1 MKNSKLFLFLL
12 LINTLSFG
20 QMIVNQPIEGAIYQ
34 RNQSG
39 NGNIAIAG
47 FFTDSGIATVQARL
61 VYTNTQ
67 TPVPNFDWI
76 TIQSSANFGHIFGT
90 LQNVPAGWYTL
101 QLRGVSAANAILQSA
116 TVNRVGIGEVFVVAG
131 QSNAQGY
138 NDYGAVNAQDER
150 VKSVNSTTFGNTY
163 PSYPALSTIEY
174 THTISNSGKGA
185 WAYGK
190 LGDLL
195 TSRLGVPVVFFNS
208 GVEGSSIQNWKDG
221 ADGIATN
228 NPFTGWAYGATNGL
242 PYLSFKKAIN
252 YYGNLFG
259 TRSVLWHQGET
270 DHFFGTSMEDY
281 QQRLTYIINKS
292 RSDFNSNLSW
302 MISRVTWDSISS
314 GSGGSGVKGGQ
325 NATVQNVA
333 NVFYGPDTDG
343 IQPRKSPDENGNNVH
358 FEGARLVTLANE
370 WDAYL
375 NANFFSNSTPILP
388 IDLPQI
394 AISCNAAS
402 ATIDLAAPTGY
413 AAYKWI
419 RVDNGNYN
427 YEQTAEATTRTITRI
442 SGKYLCY
449 LVDNNSNLVLSN
461 TVDVGLALSYCPP
474 INNCTGTTTYLSDV
488 AFVSSTNEGGQGPVE
503 RDMSVGGGNAN
514 DGGAIT
520 LNGVVYSK
528 GLGTHANS
536 EVVIS
541 LTSGNYDRFKADI
554 GLNDY
559 ITNPACG
566 EVIFKVYGD
575 NTLLYES
582 PAMNALSSTQS
593 IDVSVVGYTT
603 LKLVADPNGVFY
615 CDHADWAD
623 ARLTTLGVSLAAPV
637 ISVNKTTIN
646 SNEAVIFTASNC
658 SNSGVLLWSDNVIAI
673 NPYQKSFATSTIFSA
688 KCTSNGCESDKS
700 NEIAVTVIPDCQ
712 PSYSFVSTAND
723 FSGINTTLSFQA
735 SDTISGANKIQ
746 NQATIH
752 YKAANSITL
761 SPGFVAENGTVFQAT
776 ITNCPNN

>member
-1 MKNSKLFLFLL
+1 MV
-12 LINTLSFG
+12 
-20 QMIVNQPIEGAIYQ
+20 VNQPMEGAIYQ
-34 RNQSG
+34 RNQSQTS
-39 NGNIAIAG
+39 NIVITG
-47 FFTDSGIATVQARL
+47 LFTQTSITRIEARL
-61 VYTNTQ
+61 VYVNTQ
-67 TPVPNFDWI
+67 TSIPNFDWTI
-76 TIQSSANFGHIFGT
+76 IQSGANFGHIYGT
-90 LQNVPAGWYTL
+90 LQNVPGGWYTL
-101 QLRGVSAANAILQSA
+101 QLRGLVGNTVLQSA
-116 TVNRVGIGEVFVVAG
+116 VVNRVGVGEVFLVAG

-163 PSYPALSTIEY
+163 PSYPTLSTIEF

-195 TSRLGVPVVFFNS
+195 ATRLGVPVVFFNS

-221 ADGIATN
+221 SDGISTN
-228 NPFTGWAYGATNGL
+228 NPFTNIPYGSTNGL
-242 PYLSFKKAIN
+242 PYLSLKKALN
-252 YYGNLFG
+252 YYGSTFG

-270 DHFFGTSMEDY
+270 DHRFGTSMSDY
-281 QQRLTYIINKS
+281 QQKLSYVINKS
-292 RSDFNSNLSW
+292 RTDYNANLSW
-302 MISRVTWDSISS
+302 MVARVSWDGITS

-325 NATVQNVA
+325 NSTVQNVS
-333 NVFYGPDTDG
+333 NVFYGPETDSV
-343 IQPRKSPDENGNNVH
+343 QPRKNPDGNGDNVH
-358 FEGARLVTLANE
+358 FEGAQLVSLANE
-370 WDAYL
+370 WNAYL
-375 NANFFSNSTPILP
+375 NSNFFQYSTPILP
-388 IDLPQI
+388 QNIPKI
-394 AISCNAAS
+394 AITCGINGNLTTFS
-402 ATIDLAAPTGY
+402 APAGY
-413 AAYKWI
+413 SNYKWI
-419 RVDNGNYN
+419 RVDNGGSYN
-427 YEQTAEATTRTITRI
+427 FEQNAEATSQTIARAT
-442 SGKYLCY
+442 GKYACY
-449 LVDNNSNLVLSN
+449 MTSGNNIVLSN
-461 TVDVGLALSYCPP
+461 TVDAALANSFCA
-474 INNCTGTTTYLSDV
+474 ISACTEDV
-488 AFVSSTNEGGQGPVE
+488 FVSSLPFVSEINGFGPVE
-503 RDMSVGGGNAN
+503 RDMSVGGENAN

-520 LNGVVYSK
+520 LNGIVHTK
-528 GLGTHANS
+528 GLGVHANS

-541 LTSGNYDRFKADI
+541 LTGGNYDRFKADI

-559 ITNPACG
+559 ITSPACG

-623 ARLTTLGVSLAAPV
+623 ARLTTLGVSLSAPV

-658 SNSGVLLWSDNVIAI
+658 LNSSSLRWADNVTTI
-673 NPYQKSFATSTIFSA
+673 NPYQKSFATSTVFSA

-700 NEIAVTVIPDCQ
+700 NEIVITVIPDCQ

-735 SDTISGANKIQ
+735 SNSISGANKIQ
-746 NQATIH
+746 NQASIH

-776 ITNCPNN
+776 INNCPNN